1 MSLHPHSA
9 AVLLRGQ
16 ATADNVPLPDLSND
30 AEMARQG
37 RLSELNKHRRRLAS
51 ELRGLVIDLCN
62 QAEQGRSAGHR
73 GLIRTLLSEM
83 DEVDARLSD
92 L

>member
-1 MSLHPHSA
+1 M
-9 AVLLRGQ
+9 
-16 ATADNVPLPDLSND
+16 PLPDLTDD

-37 RLSELNKHRRRLAS
+37 RVSELNKHRRRVAS

-62 QAEQGRSAGHR
+62 QADQGHSAGHR
-73 GLIRTLLSEM
+73 GRIRVLLSEM

>member
-1 MSLHPHSA
+1 M
-9 AVLLRGQ
+9 
-16 ATADNVPLPDLSND
+16 PLPDLTDD

-51 ELRGLVIDLCN
+51 ELRALVLDLCN

-73 GLIRTLLSEM
+73 GRIRMLLEEM
-83 DEVDARLSD
+83 DEVDERVLD